1 MIKNIS
7 VSPNH
12 MRPRTK
18 AGTKELARRI
28 NELISLVQRFPS
40 RDFID
45 PTELLAK
52 LNYWFSDL
60 NGDLITTEWGY
71 PLEEHAAEQLSTN
84 QKDKRDV
91 EAIRDKEL
99 DRQP

>member
-1 MIKNIS
+1 MIICSRRLRKPTMRKDIS
-7 VSPNH
+7 VSPNR

-45 PTELLAK
+45 PTELLVK

-71 PLEEHAAEQLSTN
+71 PLEEHNPDNHES
-84 QKDKRDV
+84 
-91 EAIRDKEL
+91 
-99 DRQP
+99 